1 MAVPE
6 RTSSDVEM
14 VKPAAADQGDSALV
28 TADQG
33 SAIELTLPAD
43 PLHVPVARALAADL
57 AVRLDYDLD
66 EVSDLRMAVDE
77 ACAELVAR
85 ATGAS
90 RLRCVFQVDADIL
103 RVVVSATTK
112 DGATPSRN
120 TFGWRVLTALVD
132 EVSAWAEADNLVHI
146 QLVKRRFEA
155 LA

>member
-6 RTSSDVEM
+6 RISSE
-14 VKPAAADQGDSALV
+14 PEAAPPGDGGGLGP
-28 TADQG
+28 ADQG
-33 SAIELTLPAD
+33 SDIELTLPAD

-85 ATGAS
+85 AAGPG
-90 RLRCVFQVDADIL
+90 RLRCVFRVDPDAL
-103 RVVVSATTK
+103 RVTVSAPTK
-112 DGATPSRN
+112 DGATPGQN

-132 EVSAWAEADNLVHI
+132 EVDTWAESDNVVHI
-146 QLVKRRFEA
+146 QLLKRRFEA